1 MVHALYAT
9 GDVSGK
15 EHHGTTCA
23 CLKPASHRLPVQV
36 EKQAR
41 MQPPNILAWA
51 TVIRVPLL
59 PFLQGN
65 EAEDLFLGL
74 GYAMYFCCLAARVY
88 RAAVS
93 SAQP

>member
-1 MVHALYAT
+1 
-9 GDVSGK
+9 
-15 EHHGTTCA
+15 
-23 CLKPASHRLPVQV
+23 
-36 EKQAR
+36 